1 MGQRLTDRGVSGRED
16 WGMGRLGAEGLQ
28 TEMGRRERKG
38 REKRAWLAKAS
49 SGETVGVWGE
59 AVCLTSGCLTFA

>member
-1 MGQRLTDRGVSGRED
+1 
-16 WGMGRLGAEGLQ
+16 MGRLGAEGLQ